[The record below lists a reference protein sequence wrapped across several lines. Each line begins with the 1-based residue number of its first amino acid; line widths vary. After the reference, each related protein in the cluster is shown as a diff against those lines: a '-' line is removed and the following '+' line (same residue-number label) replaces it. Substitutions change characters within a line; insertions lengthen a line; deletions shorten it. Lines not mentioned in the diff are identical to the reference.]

1 MHSFRRSFDWGPR
14 VSAEDE
20 VAGLD
25 LSEHSATAYQPAS
38 VRGSSQGPSRIR
50 LSCPTCSKAPVG
62 PAHRYP
68 ELVADEPPVAALQD
82 RRAADPACPVL
93 HPATRRKQLDID
105 ALSANALAHRATRV
119 ASDVIGR
126 TAQTGRP

>member
-82 RRAADPACPVL
+82 RRAAESASPLLRPPTSPKPLGIHAP
-93 HPATRRKQLDID
+93 
-105 ALSANALAHRATRV
+105 SANPPAAPPHH
-119 ASDVIGR
+119 
-126 TAQTGRP
+126 